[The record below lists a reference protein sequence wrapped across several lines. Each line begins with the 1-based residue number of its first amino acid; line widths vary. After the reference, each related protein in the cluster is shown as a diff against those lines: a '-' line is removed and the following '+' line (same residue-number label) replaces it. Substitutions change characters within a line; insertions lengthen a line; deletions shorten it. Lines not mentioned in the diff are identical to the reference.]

1 VPEEDGLSVPFASA
15 ALMLLLA
22 AAWRDI
28 VTRTIPNAVC
38 LLLLTVGVI
47 ARMFAGPLSLAL
59 SGGAALLLFLLLMV
73 AFSRGFI
80 GGGDVKLMVTFAV
93 GVAPLDCYRFV
104 IATAIAG
111 GVLAIVYLILSRCLR
126 AVYEFKRTSL
136 PGRVCAIEAWR
147 IRRRGPLPYGV
158 AIAAGGTFVLLQ
170 VGSF

>member
-1 VPEEDGLSVPFASA
+1 LSVLFAIA

-47 ARMFAGPLSLAL
+47 VRMLAGPSSLAL
-59 SGGAALLLFLLLMV
+59 SAGAALLLFLLLMI

-80 GGGDVKLMVTFAV
+80 GGGDVKLMAAFAV
-93 GVAPLDCYRFV
+93 GLAPLDCYRFV

-111 GVLAIVYLILSRCLR
+111 GILAIVYLILARWLH
-126 AVYEFKRTSL
+126 AVCKFRGTSL
-136 PGRVCAIEAWR
+136 PGRVFGIEAWR

-158 AIAAGGTFVLLQ
+158 AIAAGGTFVLLHA
-170 VGSF
+170 GSF